1 MPRVDLFPE
10 RAQIIAPLGRVGWH
24 ANAAPA
30 LVVGLDD
37 SFAIHTEAGSWLRA
51 REVYVEAGC
60 RHELDCGD
68 GLVLVLYLA
77 PGKLDARQFRA
88 RWALPRGQLLPLPPQ
103 HAGREQ
109 AIALDRGQ
117 LPLDL
122 LTSGIDRWL
131 GGPAPSAL
139 CDDPR
144 ADAIAR
150 QLLAEPASSSPRPI
164 RALPQLSPSRQRH
177 VFHEQ
182 TGISLRALRRWQRMR
197 AVGRRFAAGRNLT
210 EAAHALDFTDS
221 AHLCRDFRGSFGL
234 PPSRIFGR
242 ATITHDHCEQLQA
255 ASSGGARSL
264 AARQGRRA

>member
-1 MPRVDLFPE
+1 
-10 RAQIIAPLGRVGWH
+10 GRVGWH

-37 SFAIHTEAGSWLRA
+37 SFAIHAEAAPWLRA

-68 GLVLVLYLA
+68 ARVLVLYLA

-88 RWALPRGQLLPLPPQ
+88 RWALPSGELLSLPPQ

-109 AIALDRGQ
+109 ALALAAGQ

-122 LTSGIDRWL
+122 LTTGIDRWL
-131 GGPAPSAL
+131 GGPAPAAL
-139 CDDPR
+139 CDDAR
-144 ADAIAR
+144 SDSLAR
-150 QLLAEPASSSPRPI
+150 QLLVEPESQAPRVTP
-164 RALPQLSPSRQRH
+164 ALPELSPSRQRH
-177 VFHEQ
+177 VFHEH

-197 AVGRRFAAGRNLT
+197 AVGRRLAAGSNLT
-210 EAAHALDFTDS
+210 RAAHALDFTDS
-221 AHLCRDFRGSFGL
+221 AHLSRDFRASFGL

-242 ATITHDHCEQLQA
+242 CTVTHDHC
-255 ASSGGARSL
+255 R
-264 AARQGRRA
+264 

>member
-1 MPRVDLFPE
+1 MSEPRVDLFPE

-30 LVVGLDD
+30 LVVGLDE
-37 SFAIHTEAGSWLRA
+37 SFAIHAEAKPWLRA

-68 GLVLVLYLA
+68 GRVLVLYLA
-77 PGKLDARQFRA
+77 PGQLDARQFRA
-88 RWALPRGQLLPLPPQ
+88 RWALPRGELLPLPPQ

-109 AIALDRGQ
+109 ALALDAGQ

-122 LTSGIDRWL
+122 LKPGIDRWL
-131 GGPAPSAL
+131 GGPAPAAL

-144 ADAIAR
+144 SDALAR
-150 QLLAEPASSSPRPI
+150 QLLGDPVSPSPACSRARPE
-164 RALPQLSPSRQRH
+164 LSPSRQRH
-177 VFHEQ
+177 VFHEH

-197 AVGRRFAAGRNLT
+197 AVGRRLAAGRNLT

-242 ATITHDHCEQLQA
+242 RAVTRDHCE
-255 ASSGGARSL
+255 
-264 AARQGRRA
+264 